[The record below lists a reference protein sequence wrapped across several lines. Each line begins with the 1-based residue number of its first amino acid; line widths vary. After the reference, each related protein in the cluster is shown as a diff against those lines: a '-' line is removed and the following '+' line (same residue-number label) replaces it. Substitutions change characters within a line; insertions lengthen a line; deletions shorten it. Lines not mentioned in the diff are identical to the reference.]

1 MESTVEISSE
11 EYEAAKILL
20 SLKYSGNSDTGP
32 QFPSGSCAPIQTP
45 MIMLSPCATTSALPI
60 ATPYVLWHDLFSEDR
75 ERHGFTTEELVALK
89 GMYASSGGRPT
100 VLERK
105 SLMARFGL
113 LKEKPCYGKLIKPKL
128 AEGVKFDTERV
139 IKMAGQGAVYVRS
152 LFPITEEDEDDEKLY
167 NSTFQTSETGGTGNQ
182 TNVVTHTFTSAS
194 SQQEQISNAVLINGL
209 PEHMCSPHFNGDGI
223 LDVLSVVE
231 ESESNS
237 DTPDVVVVGSN
248 NVFNESNV
256 TVVQSGSNGDTPEVD
271 VVETASG
278 NNVMDLSN
286 VTMVEIQGNRNEPV
300 ETVQVIEQQQQ
311 HQILKIHRLNVKKD
325 MINAFKDPS
334 VMDCDLTFVF
344 IDGRGNEEKGSGVG
358 VYLPLLL
365 SKTFLSYVLFGESSI
380 SDPSIL
386 IQSFMQYISADERRI
401 IDKGLSGDLDFENE
415 DEFKELLD
423 VLKMYDCRSR
433 VTQENI
439 KKVIQEIAHKKIIQK
454 PQYVTDCGKILS
466 KSLQKL
472 FPLQIP

>member
-1 MESTVEISSE
+1 
-11 EYEAAKILL
+11 
-20 SLKYSGNSDTGP
+20 
-32 QFPSGSCAPIQTP
+32 
-45 MIMLSPCATTSALPI
+45 
-60 ATPYVLWHDLFSEDR
+60 
-75 ERHGFTTEELVALK
+75 
-89 GMYASSGGRPT
+89 
-100 VLERK
+100 
-105 SLMARFGL
+105 
-113 LKEKPCYGKLIKPKL
+113 
-128 AEGVKFDTERV
+128 
-139 IKMAGQGAVYVRS
+139 
-152 LFPITEEDEDDEKLY
+152 
-167 NSTFQTSETGGTGNQ
+167 
-182 TNVVTHTFTSAS
+182 
-194 SQQEQISNAVLINGL
+194 
-209 PEHMCSPHFNGDGI
+209 MCSPHFNGDGI

-248 NVFNESNV
+248 NVLDESNV

-271 VVETASG
+271 VVETGSG

-358 VYLPLLL
+358 VVRDVLSLFWKEVYDSLLIGENERVPFIRHDYNRLDWEAIARVLLKGYRMCQYLPLLL

-386 IQSFMQYISADERRI
+386 VQSFMQYISADERRI
-401 IDKGLSGDLDFENE
+401 IDKCLSGDLDFENE

-439 KKVIQEIAHKKIIQK
+439 KKVIQEIAHKEIIQK
-454 PQYVTDCGKILS
+454 PQYVTDCWKDIVQTLAETFPTPNSLTDMYERVKPSVSKIIKCIQSFPQSDAERECLGFLRRYIRGLDTPEKLATFVRFISGSELMLFEGIQVTFTDLS
-466 KSLQKL
+466 GLERRPIARTCNTLLQL
-472 FPLQIP
+472 PTTYQSFPELREEFNHILAADNWEMDII

>member
-1 MESTVEISSE
+1 
-11 EYEAAKILL
+11 
-20 SLKYSGNSDTGP
+20 
-32 QFPSGSCAPIQTP
+32 
-45 MIMLSPCATTSALPI
+45 
-60 ATPYVLWHDLFSEDR
+60 
-75 ERHGFTTEELVALK
+75 
-89 GMYASSGGRPT
+89 
-100 VLERK
+100 
-105 SLMARFGL
+105 
-113 LKEKPCYGKLIKPKL
+113 
-128 AEGVKFDTERV
+128 
-139 IKMAGQGAVYVRS
+139 
-152 LFPITEEDEDDEKLY
+152 
-167 NSTFQTSETGGTGNQ
+167 
-182 TNVVTHTFTSAS
+182 
-194 SQQEQISNAVLINGL
+194 
-209 PEHMCSPHFNGDGI
+209 MCSPHFNGDGI

-248 NVFNESNV
+248 NVLDESNV

-271 VVETASG
+271 VVETGSG

-358 VYLPLLL
+358 VVRDVLSLFWKEVYDSLLIGENERVPFIRHDYNRLDWEAIARVLLKGYRMCQYLPLLL

-386 IQSFMQYISADERRI
+386 VQSFMQYISADERRI
-401 IDKGLSGDLDFENE
+401 IDKCLSGDLDFENE

-439 KKVIQEIAHKKIIQK
+439 KKVIQEIAHKEIIQK
-454 PQYVTDCGKILS
+454 PQYVTDCWKDIVQTLAETFPTPNSLTDMYERVKPSVSKIIKCIQSFPQSDAERECLGFLRRYIRGLDTPEKLATFVRFINGSELMLFEGIQVTFTDLS
-466 KSLQKL
+466 GLERRPIARTCNTLLQL
-472 FPLQIP
+472 PTTYQSFPELREEFNHILAADNWEMDII

>member
-1 MESTVEISSE
+1 
-11 EYEAAKILL
+11 
-20 SLKYSGNSDTGP
+20 
-32 QFPSGSCAPIQTP
+32 
-45 MIMLSPCATTSALPI
+45 
-60 ATPYVLWHDLFSEDR
+60 
-75 ERHGFTTEELVALK
+75 
-89 GMYASSGGRPT
+89 
-100 VLERK
+100 
-105 SLMARFGL
+105 
-113 LKEKPCYGKLIKPKL
+113 
-128 AEGVKFDTERV
+128 
-139 IKMAGQGAVYVRS
+139 
-152 LFPITEEDEDDEKLY
+152 
-167 NSTFQTSETGGTGNQ
+167 
-182 TNVVTHTFTSAS
+182 
-194 SQQEQISNAVLINGL
+194 
-209 PEHMCSPHFNGDGI
+209 MCSPHFNGDGI

-248 NVFNESNV
+248 NVLDESNV

-271 VVETASG
+271 VVETGSG

-358 VYLPLLL
+358 VVRDVLSLFWKEVYDSLLIGENERVPFIRHDYNRLDWEAIARVLLKGYRMCQYLPLLL

-401 IDKGLSGDLDFENE
+401 IDKCLSGDLDFENE

-439 KKVIQEIAHKKIIQK
+439 KKVIQEIAHKEIIQK
-454 PQYVTDCGKILS
+454 PQYVTDCWKDIVQTLAETFPTPNSLTDMYERVKPSVSKIIKCIQSFPQSDAERECLGFLRRYIRGLDTPEKLATFVRFISGSELMLFEGIQVTFTDLS
-466 KSLQKL
+466 GLERRPIARTCNTLLQL
-472 FPLQIP
+472 PTTYQSFPELREEFNHILAADNWEMDII